1 MLREGTVLDEKYE
14 ILRRIGEGGM
24 SIVYLAR
31 NNRMNMQLAVK
42 EIKNDGSKSAE
53 VLLKGLEREANILKD
68 VDHPVI
74 PRIIDIVKHNGTI
87 CVVMDFIEGEN
98 LADKLKEVER
108 FSQDKVIEWGLELAS
123 ALEYLHSMNPPIIYR
138 DMKPSNVM
146 LKPDGGVKLI
156 DFGTAKTY
164 DIENNADT
172 TALGTRGYA
181 APEQFGDAQ
190 GRGIYKTDARTD
202 IYNLGATLYHMVTGK
217 NPQEPPYEM
226 VPIRE
231 VDPML
236 STGLEQII
244 LKCTKPNPNERYQSC
259 SELIYAL
266 EHYTELDDDYKQEHK
281 KKVTMFGT
289 TIALAIVFAIVAIV
303 GKSGMNKINAE
314 NYSAYIESGNEMKT
328 MSNYSGAAN
337 KYKEAFEL
345 NGEDAEAYTKYI
357 DTYIDAKND
366 IDNPDELVL
375 EDGLSVVANR
385 IKNGYGKVDKN
396 NEVLYKMGLTYFNEV
411 GDYAVAAKY
420 FGMVESKDEDYGE
433 LADYYGSIALILSS
447 TNVNVNELIDKVNG
461 FASYNST
468 ALTNDNR
475 QKFENYRTVGKI
487 YVTYLNSEGVA
498 AQAETT
504 MNQAL
509 KDLEGYTGDDTAEFF
524 YSYNNDLAEIY
535 YALASTDGSETNY
548 KLALNYYQEVIDQ
561 IQGKVTVSETNA
573 SDSVQSYIQ
582 AYINNMCRMADIYGK
597 LGDSDSAL
605 ETYEKAESELGEGNT
620 NAVKVYSEHLNY
632 LYTTYESAQQDP
644 GKWTA
649 AQKEKILK
657 VYNEGNKLDGIG
669 SNPNWI
675 KRSSVMEGLGDGS
688 IEEEEKEE
696 EKTDEETT
704 EEDTEEEGE

>member
-24 SIVYLAR
+24 SVVYLAR

-74 PRIIDIVKHNGTI
+74 PRIIDIVKHDGTI

-98 LADKLKEVER
+98 LADKLREVES
-108 FSQDKVIEWGLELAS
+108 FSQDQVIEWGLELAS

-226 VPIRE
+226 VPIRQ
-231 VDPML
+231 VNPML

-266 EHYTELDDDYKQEHK
+266 EHYTELDDDYKNANK

-289 TIALAIVFAIVAIV
+289 MVGLAIVFLIVSLI
-303 GKSGMNKINAE
+303 GRSGMNKINAE
-314 NYSAYIESGNEMKT
+314 NYAAYIESGNDYKT
-328 MSNYSGAAN
+328 DGNYMSAAN
-337 KYKEAFEL
+337 KYRQAFEL
-345 NGEDAEAYTKYI
+345 NGEDAEAYVKFI
-357 DTYIDAKND
+357 DVYIDASKD
-366 IDNPDELVL
+366 LDNPDELAL
-375 EDGLSVVANR
+375 EDGLNVVANR
-385 IKNGYGKVDKN
+385 IKNGYAKVDKN
-396 NEVLYKMGLTYFNEV
+396 SEVLYKMGLTYFNEV
-411 GDYAVAAKY
+411 GDYSAAAKY
-420 FGMVESKDEDYGE
+420 FNMVDNKDEDYGE

-468 ALTNDNR
+468 SLTNDNR
-475 QKFENYRTVGKI
+475 QKFENYKTVGKI
-487 YVTYLNSEGVA
+487 YTTYLNNPGVPE
-498 AQAETT
+498 QAESVMT
-504 MNQAL
+504 QAL
-509 KDLEGYTGDDTAEFF
+509 KDLEGYTGDDTADFF
-524 YSYNNDLAEIY
+524 YSYNSDLAEIY
-535 YALASTDGSETNY
+535 YVLAEADGNEGYY
-548 KLALNYYQEVIDQ
+548 KLSQNYYQEVIDQ
-561 IQGKVTVSETNA
+561 IQGKVNVSDTNA
-573 SDSVQSYIQ
+573 ADNVKAFIQ

-597 LGDSDSAL
+597 LGDSAKAV
-605 ETYEKAESELGEGNT
+605 ETYETAENALGEGNE
-620 NAVKVYSEHLNY
+620 NAAKVYSEHLNY
-632 LYTTYESAQQDP
+632 LYTSYEAAQQDP
-644 GKWTA
+644 GRWTA
-649 AQKEKILK
+649 DQKDAILK
-657 VYNEGNKLDGIG
+657 VYKAGNKLSSIS
-669 SNPNWI
+669 SNPNWV
-675 KRSSVMEGLGDGS
+675 KRSSVMEGLDDGS
-688 IEEEEKEE
+688 LEP
-696 EKTDEETT
+696 
-704 EEDTEEEGE
+704 EEDATASDAQENTEEEGE

>member
-24 SIVYLAR
+24 SVVYLAR

-74 PRIIDIVKHNGTI
+74 PRIIDIVKHDGTI

-98 LADKLKEVER
+98 LADKLREVES
-108 FSQDKVIEWGLELAS
+108 FSQDQVIEWGLELAS

-226 VPIRE
+226 VPIRQ
-231 VDPML
+231 VNPML

-266 EHYTELDDDYKQEHK
+266 EHYTELDDDYKNANK

-289 TIALAIVFAIVAIV
+289 MVGLAIVFLIVSLI
-303 GKSGMNKINAE
+303 GRSGMNKINAE
-314 NYSAYIESGNEMKT
+314 NYAAYIESGNDYKT
-328 MSNYSGAAN
+328 DGNYMSAAN
-337 KYKEAFEL
+337 KYRQAFEL
-345 NGEDAEAYTKYI
+345 NGEDAEAYVKFI
-357 DTYIDAKND
+357 DVYIDASKD
-366 IDNPDELVL
+366 LDNPDELAL
-375 EDGLSVVANR
+375 EDGLNVVANR
-385 IKNGYGKVDKN
+385 IKNGYAKVDKN
-396 NEVLYKMGLTYFNEV
+396 SEVLYKMGLTYFNEV
-411 GDYAVAAKY
+411 GDYSAAGKY
-420 FGMVESKDEDYGE
+420 FNMVDTKDEDYGE

-468 ALTNDNR
+468 SLTNDNR
-475 QKFENYRTVGKI
+475 QKFENYKTVGKI
-487 YVTYLNSEGVA
+487 YTTYLSNPGVPE
-498 AQAETT
+498 QAESVMT
-504 MNQAL
+504 QAL
-509 KDLEGYTGDDTAEFF
+509 KDLEGYTGDDTADFF
-524 YSYNNDLAEIY
+524 YSYNSDLAEIY
-535 YALASTDGSETNY
+535 YVLAEADGNEGYY
-548 KLALNYYQEVIDQ
+548 KLSQNYYQEVIDQ
-561 IQGKVTVSETNA
+561 IQGKVNVSDTNA
-573 SDSVQSYIQ
+573 ADNVKAFIQ

-597 LGDSDSAL
+597 LGDSAKAV
-605 ETYEKAESELGEGNT
+605 ETYETAENALGEGNE
-620 NAVKVYSEHLNY
+620 NAAKVYSEHLNY
-632 LYTTYESAQQDP
+632 LYTSYEAKQQDP
-644 GKWTA
+644 GRWTA
-649 AQKEKILK
+649 DQKEAILK
-657 VYNEGNKLDGIG
+657 VYKAGNKLSSVS
-669 SNPNWI
+669 SNPNWV
-675 KRSSVMEGLGDGS
+675 KRSSVMEGLDDGS
-688 IEEEEKEE
+688 LEP
-696 EKTDEETT
+696 
-704 EEDTEEEGE
+704 EEDATASDAEENTEEEGE

>member
-24 SIVYLAR
+24 SVVYLAR

-74 PRIIDIVKHNGTI
+74 PRIIDIVKHDGTI

-98 LADKLKEVER
+98 LADKLREVES
-108 FSQDKVIEWGLELAS
+108 FSQDQVIEWGLELAS

-226 VPIRE
+226 VPIRQ
-231 VDPML
+231 VNPML

-266 EHYTELDDDYKQEHK
+266 EHYTELDDDYKNANK
-281 KKVTMFGT
+281 KRVTMFGT
-289 TIALAIVFAIVAIV
+289 MVGLAIVFLIISLV
-303 GKSGMNKINAE
+303 GRSGMNKINAE
-314 NYSAYIESGNEMKT
+314 NYAAYIESGNDYKT
-328 MSNYSGAAN
+328 DGNYLSAAN
-337 KYKEAFEL
+337 KYRQAFEL
-345 NGEDAEAYTKYI
+345 NGEDAEAYVKFI
-357 DTYIDAKND
+357 DVYIDASKD
-366 IDNPDELVL
+366 LDNPDELAL
-375 EDGLSVVANR
+375 EDGLNVVANR
-385 IKNGYGKVDKN
+385 IKNGYAKVDKN
-396 NEVLYKMGLTYFNEV
+396 SEVLYKMGLTYFNEV
-411 GDYAVAAKY
+411 GDYSAAAKY
-420 FGMVESKDEDYGE
+420 LNMVDTKDEDYGE

-468 ALTNDNR
+468 SLTNDNR
-475 QKFENYRTVGKI
+475 QKFENYKTVGKI
-487 YVTYLNSEGVA
+487 YTTYLNNPGVPE
-498 AQAETT
+498 QAESVMT
-504 MNQAL
+504 QAL
-509 KDLEGYTGDDTAEFF
+509 KDLEGYTGEDTADFF
-524 YSYNNDLAEIY
+524 YSYNSDLAEIY
-535 YALASTDGSETNY
+535 YVLAEADGNEGYY
-548 KLALNYYQEVIDQ
+548 KLSQNYYQEVIDQ
-561 IQGKVTVSETNA
+561 IQGKVTVSDTNA
-573 SDSVQSYIQ
+573 ADNVKAYIQ

-597 LGDSDSAL
+597 LGDSAKAV
-605 ETYEKAESELGEGNT
+605 ETYEAAEDALGEGNES
-620 NAVKVYSEHLNY
+620 AAKVYSEHLNY
-632 LYTTYESAQQDP
+632 LYTSYEAKQQDP
-644 GKWTA
+644 GRWTA
-649 AQKEKILK
+649 DQKEAILK
-657 VYNEGNKLDGIG
+657 VYKAGNKLSSVS
-669 SNPNWI
+669 SNPNWV
-675 KRSSVMEGLGDGS
+675 KRSSVMEGLDDGS
-688 IEEEEKEE
+688 LEP
-696 EKTDEETT
+696 
-704 EEDTEEEGE
+704 EEDATASDAKENKEGEDE